1 MFICTDCKG
10 VFLTDIE
17 ASVNLGIDTA
27 SLLMLEEQ
35 GFIKSYK
42 ISTDSQKFYSLQ
54 DIRILY
60 GRLYNNAQFILLIP
74 SSFACKMLGIDMHM
88 LNRLEKKGYLVPA
101 CIIDGERYYTV
112 IGISNYAANPNSRF
126 KAGGYRFFRN
136 TLVSLERQG

>member
-1 MFICTDCKG
+1 MFCCTDHKG

-27 SLLMLEEQ
+27 KLSMIEEQ
-35 GFIKSYK
+35 GIIKAYK
-42 ISTDSQKFYSLQ
+42 MPTSSQKFYNLH

-60 GRLYNNAQFILLIP
+60 GRLYNNAQFTLLIP
-74 SSFACKMLGIDMHM
+74 SSFACKMLSIDMHM
-88 LNRLEKKGYLVPA
+88 LDRLEKKGYLIPA
-101 CIIDGERYYTV
+101 CIIDDERYYTV
-112 IGISNYAANPNSRF
+112 IDISDYVASPHSRF